1 MKFGALSLSLIL
13 AAGIVGGVTL
23 AQDGGAEGAAAPE
36 TTESAAP
43 ESEAPAAPAGAD
55 VDGLIAEYNAAAR
68 AKAVEAGE
76 TYTDRTFSTLERGW
90 IEAGAKVKRV
100 ANVESMI
107 ADYNAGLETAR
118 QFNDEEKLWIA
129 MELDPADVDGV
140 YQGYTAIPTGNPNL
154 VVFMEPGS
162 DERVEIESGAQYATP
177 PAAQNTPPLAEEL
190 DADLRPSIWVPVA
203 ASETAKEV
211 DAMFNFIMYTNYF
224 FAALIGILMIVF
236 CVKYRRRPGVRAD
249 QSITHNTPLE
259 IFWSVVPTILVAIM
273 FWGGYKTFLD
283 LRTSPP
289 DAMQIYVKARQWGW
303 DFTYTNGVETAGEF
317 HVPANTP
324 IEMVMTSND
333 VLHSFHLP
341 AFRQKSDVLPNRYTK
356 VWFDSGEPRTYRVYC
371 SEYCGTAHGN
381 MYAKLVVEP
390 REDYERWLEKE
401 GNWMVGPDG
410 ELKPALEI
418 GELTYVRRGCNA
430 CHSIDG
436 KHGNGPTF
444 AGLWGRERRVLDN
457 GSVITVEAKED
468 YIRQS
473 IMDPHSQLVEPY
485 GKNMTVYD
493 PMLPEPQIIGM
504 IEYIKSLADS
514 KDREPDAWE

>member
-1 MKFGALSLSLIL
+1 M
-13 AAGIVGGVTL
+13 
-23 AQDGGAEGAAAPE
+23 
-36 TTESAAP
+36 
-43 ESEAPAAPAGAD
+43 
-55 VDGLIAEYNAAAR
+55 
-68 AKAVEAGE
+68 
-76 TYTDRTFSTLERGW
+76 
-90 IEAGAKVKRV
+90 
-100 ANVESMI
+100 
-107 ADYNAGLETAR
+107 
-118 QFNDEEKLWIA
+118 
-129 MELDPADVDGV
+129 
-140 YQGYTAIPTGNPNL
+140 
-154 VVFMEPGS
+154 
-162 DERVEIESGAQYATP
+162 
-177 PAAQNTPPLAEEL
+177 
-190 DADLRPSIWVPVA
+190 
-203 ASETAKEV
+203 
-211 DAMFNFIMYTNYF
+211 
-224 FAALIGILMIVF
+224 
-236 CVKYRRRPGVRAD
+236 RAD

-303 DFTYTNGVETAGEF
+303 DFTYQNGVETSGEF

-371 SEYCGTAHGN
+371 SEYCGTSHSN

-390 REDYERWLEKE
+390 REDYEAWLKKE

-410 ELKPALEI
+410 EYKEPLEI
-418 GELTYVRRGCNA
+418 GQLTYVRRGCNA

-436 KHGNGPTF
+436 KHGTGPTF
-444 AGLWGRERRVLDN
+444 AGLWGIERRFDAA
-457 GSVITVEAKED
+457 GDDKRIADED

-473 IMDPHSQLVEPY
+473 ITQPHSQLVYPY
-485 GKNMTVYD
+485 GKNMTIYD

-504 IEYIKSLADS
+504 IEYIKSLADVPR
-514 KDREPDAWE
+514 DADAW

>member
-23 AQDGGAEGAAAPE
+23 AQDGGAGGAAEPTATEAAAP
-36 TTESAAP
+36 AP
-43 ESEAPAAPAGAD
+43 VAPAKD
-55 VDGLIAEYNAAAR
+55 VDALIAEFNAKAR
-68 AKAVEAGE
+68 AKAEKAGE
-76 TYTDRTFSTLERGW
+76 TYADREFSTEERGW
-90 IEAGAKVKRV
+90 INAGAAAKR
-100 ANVESMI
+100 AASVEAMI
-107 ADYNAGLETAR
+107 AEYNAGLETAR
-118 QFNDEEKLWIA
+118 AFTDEEKLWIA

-140 YQGYTAIPTGNPNL
+140 YEGYTAIPTGNPNIVL
-154 VVFMEPGS
+154 YMEAGQLQEP
-162 DERVEIESGAQYATP
+162 IESDPQYGTP
-177 PAAQNTPPLAEEL
+177 PAAQNTAPLAEEL
-190 DADLRPSIWVPVA
+190 DPALRPSIWVPVA
-203 ASETAKEV
+203 ASETAGEV
-211 DAMFNFIMYTNYF
+211 DAMFNFIMYINYF
-224 FAALIGILMIVF
+224 FAALIAVLMVVF

-283 LRTSPP
+283 MRTSPP

-371 SEYCGTAHGN
+371 SEYCGTSHSN

-390 REDYERWLEKE
+390 REDYEAWLKKE

-410 ELKPALEI
+410 EYKEPLEI
-418 GELTYVRRGCNA
+418 GQLTYVRRGCNA

-436 KHGNGPTF
+436 KHGTGPTF
-444 AGLWGRERRVLDN
+444 AGLWGIERRFDAA
-457 GSVITVEAKED
+457 GDDKRIADED

-473 IMDPHSQLVEPY
+473 ITQPHSQLVYPY
-485 GKNMTVYD
+485 GKNMTIYD

-504 IEYIKSLADS
+504 IEYIKSLADVPR
-514 KDREPDAWE
+514 DADAW